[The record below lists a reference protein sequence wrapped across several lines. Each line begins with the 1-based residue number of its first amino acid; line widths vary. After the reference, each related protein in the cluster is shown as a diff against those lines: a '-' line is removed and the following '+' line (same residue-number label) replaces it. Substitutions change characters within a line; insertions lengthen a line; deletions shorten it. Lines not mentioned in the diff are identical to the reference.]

1 MYLYAKNKMRNEKH
15 LEELH
20 QLGIFHKKDVL
31 SFMEFYTFA
40 HLSNKLKIVLL

>member
-1 MYLYAKNKMRNEKH
+1 MRKIKCGMKKH

-31 SFMEFYTFA
+31 SFMEFYKFV
-40 HLSNKLKIVLL
+40 HLSNKLQIVLL